1 MRHFRPEAEKRIA
14 ELCAREVVCTLVAGV
29 SRVEPTR
36 LSPSLKTLSD
46 GLRRSPPL
54 EHKLHRK
61 KGTPHKPNLNPVSC
75 ARKEKLQGG
84 MLVAS
89 DATACVGGLPHA
101 GRFLRHDL
109 PSWNAQACSSLHLNY
124 IDPMSSVCAC
134 GELGNNT
141 ASLAPPSKFTHL
153 SYG

>member
-61 KGTPHKPNLNPVSC
+61 KGNPHKPNLNPVSC
-75 ARKEKLQGG
+75 GTQRK
-84 MLVAS
+84 VTRRY
-89 DATACVGGLPHA
+89 DACVRCDCVC
-101 GRFLRHDL
+101 GR
-109 PSWNAQACSSLHLNY
+109 
-124 IDPMSSVCAC
+124 
-134 GELGNNT
+134 
-141 ASLAPPSKFTHL
+141 LAPCREVFCAMTFHH
-153 SYG
+153 